1 MDGRRSINVSITGH
15 RPERVAEH
23 EKTIRRALLVAY
35 EDLGAYRVIQGCAA
49 GVDLWA
55 ASEAFI
61 AGIPFVAARPWKGHK
76 PRKADEFAYR
86 MMMKNAE
93 EVHNIS
99 DEEDFPGNWCYQ
111 RRNEWMVNRADYTI
125 AVWDGVE
132 KGGTFNCI
140 QYAVEVKRPLYIIA
154 PSSGEVT
161 VVEPAR

>member
-1 MDGRRSINVSITGH
+1 MNVSITGH

-55 ASEAFI
+55 ANEAFI
-61 AGIPFVAARPWKGHK
+61 AEIPYVAARPWAGHT
-76 PRKADEFAYR
+76 PRRQDEFAYK
-86 MMMKNAE
+86 MMIKNAE
-93 EVHNIS
+93 RVVNVSE
-99 DEEDFPGNWCYQ
+99 EEDYPGPGCYQ
-111 RRNEWMVNRADYTI
+111 DRNRWMVDRADYTI

-132 KGGTFNCI
+132 KGGTWNCVK
-140 QYAVEVKRPLYIIA
+140 YAVEVKRPLYIIA

-161 VVEPAR
+161 VVQPN